1 MGKIVNVVN
10 KDPFIW
16 YVIDAEGNKRA
27 VMGVRFVNDYATL
40 NSQCKGEP
48 GIFFVRNAAATTT
61 NTGGDPSV
69 HEGWACYVWDNELT
83 ANTAGFRK
91 IAEQESVDGPWG
103 IDERILKMLVKKSD
117 FNTAVSGIREILT
130 QHTQVIRQ
138 VEQHVEGLNRS
149 IGELNAAKHSHANRD
164 LLDKLSFVDGRL
176 LIDGHVPAGSG
187 YRYDNIVDGEIVWKD
202 PADPES
208 KEVVVPSSAELAAKF
223 ITSAIAAEG
232 MQLEVVLQ
240 DGSVSTF
247 DIIKSDDGDL
257 YPLYVGNKF
266 ETTVVPA
273 LPVAATGLGKGIFIP
288 TTDDGTHPAFH
299 YYKVVNGE
307 WVDVSDLDKGKTIAF
322 DGALFSA
329 VRMDLDPLNPV
340 VKTIMTIDLPMSQKT
355 DPNTGRVYKHEKTYL
370 VRKIGKMPTSIEDG
384 RIIGE
389 FTSNPTEPIEDV
401 VSIYRERAFYKLF
414 SFTTS
419 GAMYATSS
427 LSEAEPK
434 ILTWHDIVTMSASDI
449 AKYIKVGDTIYLP
462 THPELGDIGCEVIS
476 IDSASGMKLAS
487 KDVLAVMQFGTTNV
501 YADSAVKAW
510 VEKMFLGYSKYKKS
524 SDSVADMDK
533 HYFTYNKST
542 HEFEAIEALAGA
554 VLPHNVDLY
563 EINGDAPHGVI
574 DAAIIPAASMSNIS
588 PVKNLPKAN
597 LQEGTAWWMQ
607 DTSGSKCT
615 TNKQPTGVA
624 PTEEAGVV
632 VVFSIKHG

>member
-1 MGKIVNVVN
+1 MGRIVDVVN

-48 GIFFVRNAAATTT
+48 GIFIVRNAAATET

-69 HEGWACYVWDNELT
+69 HEGWAAYVWDNELT
-83 ANTAGFRK
+83 ATTAGFRK

-117 FNTAVSGIREILT
+117 FDTTVSGIRETLT
-130 QHTQVIRQ
+130 QHSQAIQQT
-138 VEQHVEGLNRS
+138 EQNVAGMNNG
-149 IGELNAAKHSHANRD
+149 INELNAAKHTHANQD
-164 LLDKLSFVDGRL
+164 LLDKLSFANGRL
-176 LIDGHVPAGSG
+176 LIDGQIPAGSG

-208 KEVVVPSSAELAAKF
+208 EAVVVPSSAELAAKF

-247 DIIKSDDGDL
+247 NIIKADDGGL

-266 ETTVVPA
+266 ETTVVPT
-273 LPVAATGLGKGIFIP
+273 LPAAATGLGKGIFIP

-307 WVDVSDLDKGKTIAF
+307 WVDVSDLDKGKTIMF
-322 DGALFSA
+322 DGAWFSA

-340 VKTIMTIDLPMSQKT
+340 VKNILTINLPMTQKT
-355 DPNTGRVYKHEKTYL
+355 DPDTGRVYKHEKTYL

-427 LSEAEPK
+427 MSEAEPRV
-434 ILTWHDIVTMSASDI
+434 LTWQDIVTMSTSDI
-449 AKYIKVGDTIYLP
+449 AKYIKIGDTIYLP
-462 THPELGDIGCEVIS
+462 DHPELGYIGCEVIS
-476 IDSASGMKLAS
+476 IDSSAGMRLAS
-487 KDVLAVMQFGTTNV
+487 KDVLTVMQFGTTNV
-501 YADSAVKAW
+501 YADSEVKTW
-510 VEKMFLGYSKYKKS
+510 VEKMFLEYSKYKKS
-524 SDSVADMDK
+524 SDDVADMDK
-533 HYFTYNKST
+533 NYFTYNKST
-542 HEFEAIEALAGA
+542 HEFEAIEASAGA
-554 VLPHNVDLY
+554 VLPRNVDLY
-563 EINGDAPHGVI
+563 EINGDIPHGVI
-574 DAAIIPAASMSNIS
+574 DAVIIPAASMSNIS
-588 PVKNLPKAN
+588 SVKNLPKAN
-597 LQEGTAWWMQ
+597 LREGTEWWMQ
-607 DTSGSKCT
+607 DTSGSNCT
-615 TNKQPTGVA
+615 TSKQSTGVA

-632 VVFSIKHG
+632 AVFSIKHG

>member
-1 MGKIVNVVN
+1 MGKIVDVVN

-40 NSQCKGEP
+40 NAQCKGEP
-48 GIFFVRNAAATTT
+48 GIFFVRNAAATET

-83 ANTAGFRK
+83 ATTAGFRK

-117 FNTAVSGIREILT
+117 FDSTVSGIRETLS
-130 QHTQVIRQ
+130 QHTQAIQ
-138 VEQHVEGLNRS
+138 QTEQNVTGMSNS
-149 IGELNAAKHSHANRD
+149 INELNSVKHAHTNKN
-164 LLDKLSFVDGRL
+164 LLDKLSFSNGRL
-176 LIDGHVPAGSG
+176 LIDGQVPAGSG

-208 KEVVVPSSAELAAKF
+208 EAVVVPSSAELAAKF
-223 ITSAIAAEG
+223 VTSVIAAEG

-247 DIIKSDDGDL
+247 NIIKADDGDL
-257 YPLYVGNKF
+257 YPLYSGNKF
-266 ETTVVPA
+266 ETTVVSA
-273 LPVAATGLGKGIFIP
+273 LPTPAIGLGRGIFIP

-299 YYKVVNGE
+299 YYKVVDGA
-307 WVDVSDLDKGKTIAF
+307 WVDVTDLDKGKVLAF
-322 DGALFSA
+322 DGAWFSA

-340 VKTIMTIDLPMSQKT
+340 VKNILTVNLPVMQKT
-355 DPNTGRVYKHEKTYL
+355 DSTTGRVYKHEKTYL
-370 VRKIGKMPTSIEDG
+370 VRKFGKLPTSIEDG

-414 SFTTS
+414 SYTTS
-419 GAMYATSS
+419 GAMYTTSS

-434 ILTWHDIVTMSASDI
+434 ALTWQDITTMRI
-449 AKYIKVGDTIYLP
+449 ANVAKHIQVGDTIYLP
-462 THPELGDIGCEVIS
+462 PHPEFGDIGCEVIS
-476 IDSASGMKLAS
+476 IDSSAGMKLAS
-487 KDVLAVMQFGTTNV
+487 KDVLTVMKFGATNV
-501 YADSAVKAW
+501 YADSNVKTW
-510 VEKMFLGYSKYKKS
+510 VEKMFLEYSKYKGS
-524 SDSVADMDK
+524 NDSAAEMDK
-533 HYFTYNKST
+533 NYFTYNKNT
-542 HEFEAIEALAGA
+542 HEFEVLEVSPGA
-554 VLPHNVDLY
+554 VLPRGVELY
-563 EINGDAPHGVI
+563 EINGDIPHGVI
-574 DAAIIPAASMSNIS
+574 DAVTIPSASMSNIS
-588 PVKNLPKAN
+588 QIKNLPKAK
-597 LQEGTAWWMQ
+597 LSTGTEWWMQ
-607 DTSGSKCT
+607 DTSGSNIT
-615 TNKQPTGVA
+615 TSKQPTGIA